1 MIENSKKTKG
11 KINGVK
17 LIFVAG
23 FLAVLCQM
31 VPYLLLGEGTVIPY
45 HDQLDGEFIA
55 YMLQAKWLFKGE
67 IIPEFMGGAFK
78 TALTAPAPGFVPLFC
93 VLSPFAAYALM
104 HLLEIVVAYIG
115 MYLLAKEVK
124 CNAFFAMIIAV
135 VFAYLPF
142 LPVYGLSQ
150 FGIPMLVWL
159 YLRVRNQRNYTG
171 ALVYSVVYALFSSLV
186 LVGFGVLFM
195 LLAEAVR
202 IWIWD
207 WFVSKKKSEG
217 KNIVT
222 LFVCLISMGTVYA
235 VENYRLIFQMLGIGK
250 VGDVVS
256 HKAEYAPNTGSFI
269 LSLKQMLLEGGSHSA
284 DYHIYLVYGSVF
296 VILICVIAGRKII
309 EKKEWKLLG
318 GIYGWIVA
326 FVLIAAFW
334 LSGISQILK
343 DNIGFLSG
351 LAVWRVMWIV
361 PTLWYMS
368 AAVLFGFLGK
378 IWNQKAG
385 KKRIITGVA
394 TAVYVAVFGVMG
406 ALCIWKGTYPANVC
420 RFIGREYS
428 SISFEEY
435 YAVGVMEQVKDYIY
449 KTTGERP
456 EDYKVMSLGIDPGA
470 AYYHGFYCLDGYSNN
485 YSLDYK
491 HKFREVIEPELEKS
505 DYLRASFDDWGN
517 RCYLWCAQIAG
528 YYNHEKHT
536 SYFWNYAIDTKA
548 AKDLGAKYILSA
560 VYLTDPEATGL
571 KRVREEAFET
581 QDSYYAIYLYEI
593 E

>member
-1 MIENSKKTKG
+1 M
-11 KINGVK
+11 
-17 LIFVAG
+17 
-23 FLAVLCQM
+23 
-31 VPYLLLGEGTVIPY
+31 
-45 HDQLDGEFIA
+45 
-55 YMLQAKWLFKGE
+55 
-67 IIPEFMGGAFK
+67 
-78 TALTAPAPGFVPLFC
+78 
-93 VLSPFAAYALM
+93 
-104 HLLEIVVAYIG
+104 
-115 MYLLAKEVK
+115 
-124 CNAFFAMIIAV
+124 
-135 VFAYLPF
+135 
-142 LPVYGLSQ
+142 
-150 FGIPMLVWL
+150 
-159 YLRVRNQRNYTG
+159 
-171 ALVYSVVYALFSSLV
+171 SL
-186 LVGFGVLFM
+186 FGV
-195 LLAEAVR
+195 
-202 IWIWD
+202 
-207 WFVSKKKSEG
+207 
-217 KNIVT
+217 
-222 LFVCLISMGTVYA
+222 
-235 VENYRLIFQMLGIGK
+235 
-250 VGDVVS
+250 
-256 HKAEYAPNTGSFI
+256 
-269 LSLKQMLLEGGSHSA
+269 
-284 DYHIYLVYGSVF
+284 
-296 VILICVIAGRKII
+296 
-309 EKKEWKLLG
+309 
-318 GIYGWIVA
+318 YGWI
-326 FVLIAAFW
+326 FVFCIVAAFW
-334 LSGISQILK
+334 HSKISMSLK
-343 DNIGFLSG
+343 EQLGFLSSW
-351 LAVWRVMWIV
+351 AVSRVMWIV

-385 KKRIITGVA
+385 KKRIITGVV

-420 RFIGREYS
+420 RVIGREYS

-560 VYLTDPEATGL
+560 VYLTEPEATGL